1 MQPVSPYAVAIDE
14 AIASGDVAR
23 MERLSR
29 ETEEWLRR
37 AEAIRGALEELR
49 AATPRAAGERP

>member
-1 MQPVSPYAVAIDE
+1 MHPIPPYGTAIHE

-23 MERLSR
+23 MERVER

-37 AEAIRGALEELR
+37 AEAVRQALEELR
-49 AATPRAAGERP
+49 AERARVKEERP

>member
-1 MQPVSPYAVAIDE
+1 MQPVSPHAVAIHE

-23 MERLSR
+23 MERVSR

-37 AEAIRGALEELR
+37 AELVRGALEELR
-49 AATPRAAGERP
+49 AASPRAEGERR